1 MNSMKNSRCF
11 GILMRKKNIWKTWPT
26 GIYFKK
32 YSIFGFCH
40 FESGKPQ
47 NLNYKIDWIT
57 KLITG
62 YLKTKRNLIIILHC
76 LKMQDGNMF
85 MAPKQW
91 KPIFF
96 ADEWEGRTD
105 IFSDRVSAA
114 ARYKTLYRIC
124 LANIAC
130 FIFYL
135 CIIYFRRRRS
145 FKTGIFDSGLVGTYR
160 KGILV
165 RILFWTP
172 FCFAS
177 HDTACFLH
185 DSYCFLWLLGSKAKK
200 NYEAVMNEDTD
211 KEWYV
216 KCQRLQLT
224 VLITV
229 LNWCCRLFE

>member
-1 MNSMKNSRCF
+1 ME
-11 GILMRKKNIWKTWPT
+11 T
-26 GIYFKK
+26 
-32 YSIFGFCH
+32 
-40 FESGKPQ
+40 
-47 NLNYKIDWIT
+47 
-57 KLITG
+57 
-62 YLKTKRNLIIILHC
+62 C
-76 LKMQDGNMF
+76 LWHQ
-85 MAPKQW
+85 KQW
-91 KPIFF
+91 KPIFLPMNEK
-96 ADEWEGRTD
+96 AGTD

-135 CIIYFRRRRS
+135 CIYYFRRRRS

-185 DSYCFLWLLGSKAKK
+185 DSYVFYGIGAQRLKRIMKLLWMRIPTRNDMLNAKGFNLLFLLLFLID
-200 NYEAVMNEDTD
+200 AVDCLNNSRFYTY
-211 KEWYV
+211 WIYV
-216 KCQRLQLT
+216 K
-224 VLITV
+224 
-229 LNWCCRLFE
+229 